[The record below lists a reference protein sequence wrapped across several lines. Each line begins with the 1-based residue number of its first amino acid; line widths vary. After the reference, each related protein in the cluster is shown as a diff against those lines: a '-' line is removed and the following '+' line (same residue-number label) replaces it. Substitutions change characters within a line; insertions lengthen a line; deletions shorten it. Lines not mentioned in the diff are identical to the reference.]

1 LNIFILNKL
10 LYLNN
15 NNKVLALLPLEM
27 AFGYL
32 EHFSSL
38 LVRPF
43 NVTSSGDSKEPEM
56 LNAITKPLTNAI
68 IQVDK
73 DVLER
78 MVLNLTSEDESL
90 IKRKCTKTIYTYAN
104 ESSGLNSTELIEITE
119 SYPCN

>member
-1 LNIFILNKL
+1 
-10 LYLNN
+10 
-15 NNKVLALLPLEM
+15 VLALLPLEM

-43 NVTSSGDSKEPEM
+43 NITHSSDSKEPEM

-90 IKRKCTKTIYTYAN
+90 IKRKCTKKILVYSN
-104 ESSGLNSTELIEITE
+104 ESSNENSTDLLPFETTE
-119 SYPCN
+119 SYPCIIF